1 MTETK
6 ILNQKTNGF
15 SKFCAWVVVLS
26 PLLDAYY
33 LPGTTTL
40 ISTAV
45 LFVAAFTT
53 LFFNYPRRFQ
63 LPQSYKWFIIYALLV
78 PTINQLVN
86 FPISTIKSSLIA
98 VGYYTFCLGV
108 ILPCIEWKDMIKA
121 YKIIVL
127 IAVAVFLLQEVC
139 FMTIG
144 RRFSALIPF
153 LTVRYDGVG
162 MTEFMINQ
170 SLSARSS
177 SLFLEPA
184 HFAQYIGPFLAILL
198 GQANDKKKVVYLPA
212 ILFSL
217 ILFFTKSGNGIFV
230 LAVCW
235 AFFILT
241 YKMSFKM
248 KLLILI
254 PFSAIAGFILF
265 DIIAET
271 EIGQQ
276 LLSRKDELVIGG
288 TNWVS
293 SGNVRIS
300 RGYLVFFEEPFWDQ
314 LFGVGQGA
322 IPAVID
328 QSRYLWMFG
337 EERYTNV
344 VQSLLMGA
352 GYMGTGIFLMHII
365 GLYKSNNY
373 AGKCVIIVLIALS
386 FIESFLYGS
395 KMMLIIMLACACQK
409 EFYESQNNIQSK
421 KG

>member
-1 MTETK
+1 MTETI
-6 ILNQKTNGF
+6 ILNQKTTGF
-15 SKFCAWVVVLS
+15 SKFCAWAVALS

-40 ISTAV
+40 ISTAF
-45 LFVAAFTT
+45 LFAAAFAT
-53 LFFNYPRRFQ
+53 LVFNYPRKFQ
-63 LPQSYKWFIIYALLV
+63 MPQSYKWFLIYALIIPIV
-78 PTINQLVN
+78 NQLFN
-86 FPISTIKSSLIA
+86 YPPATIKSSFVA
-98 VGYYTFCLGV
+98 VGYYTFCLAV
-108 ILPCIEWKDMIKA
+108 MLPCIEWQDMIKA
-121 YKIIVL
+121 YKTIVV
-127 IAVAVFLLQEVC
+127 IAVAVFLLQEVS
-139 FMTIG
+139 FMTTG

-153 LTVRYDGVG
+153 LTVRYNDVG
-162 MTEFMINQ
+162 MTEFMLNQ
-170 SLSARSS
+170 SFSTRSS

-198 GQANDKKKVVYLPA
+198 GQANDKKKIVYIPA

-217 ILFFTKSGNGIFV
+217 VLFFTKSGNGIFI
-230 LAVCW
+230 LAACW

-241 YKMSFKM
+241 YQMSFKL

-254 PFSAIAGFILF
+254 PFSVIAGFLLF
-265 DIIAET
+265 DVVAGT
-271 EIGQQ
+271 EIGQK
-276 LLSRKDELVIGG
+276 LLIRQDELVIGG

-293 SGNVRIS
+293 SGNIRIS
-300 RGYLVFFEEPFWDQ
+300 RGYLVFFEESLRDQ

-352 GYMGTGIFLMHII
+352 GYIGTGIFLMHII

-409 EFYESQNNIQSK
+409 EFYKSKNNK
-421 KG
+421 C